1 MNSSTVV
8 SFSGAPKISL
18 VRASSKKTRRSGS
31 RYHDPSW
38 AALSA
43 CCRRTAGLADRSGL
57 SMKME
62 IIRFAPS
69 CDGIL
74 SRAARHYLHA
84 ASRHP
89 RRADTFRAA
98 DVQGWRHPNRCAQLS
113 RKRAFIGHGLISSG
127 HRLIWSLDFEPMVA
141 QARQSRKALE
151 KQTIGKSGGSVV
163 GGMSGVGRHT
173 RLDPVP
179 WRISLLRAANRDGL

>member
-8 SFSGAPKISL
+8 SCSGAPKISL

-57 SMKME
+57 SMKTE

-69 CDGIL
+69 CDGVL
-74 SRAARHYLHA
+74 SRAARHYLHTA
-84 ASRHP
+84 WCHP
-89 RRADTFRAA
+89 CLATPFVPRTFRDGGTRIVVCSFHAN
-98 DVQGWRHPNRCAQLS
+98 GRCY
-113 RKRAFIGHGLISSG
+113 
-127 HRLIWSLDFEPMVA
+127 WTPLDFHLDTA
-141 QARQSRKALE
+141 DFISRCCPNGCSAPTVPKALE
-151 KQTIGKSGGSVV
+151 KQTIG
-163 GGMSGVGRHT
+163 
-173 RLDPVP
+173 
-179 WRISLLRAANRDGL
+179 